1 MKSWYDWP
9 LKTKLMVCFGSILL
23 LFAGTGVYL
32 TRAAYV
38 RSAIGSILEYS
49 RDVERAFLKAR
60 FLLKD
65 YFVMGDVKGYE
76 EAASL
81 EKECQAAIQE
91 LEKTQDLEATFGE
104 AMGGHAQQLQV
115 AWKAY
120 IEKLESAHKAKA
132 LEIQAKDAL
141 REQYAHYYDILNTLD
156 GIERSAIAPLIQIG
170 GSLGEFFD
178 LREARYLAQVQKDIS
193 EVQKRNVYPTEVDN
207 MIKRLSES
215 IGATYKASLDK
226 EQLLANYTTLSTDL
240 MKAIIVHADSLTQY
254 RTDFEK
260 DTTMIACCFFVV
272 AMLFSWFSV
281 WGISRY
287 INRTM
292 KSLIGK
298 LQECAGGRFVNDVP
312 AEYLKR
318 TEEFG
323 AAAHAVETLIVR
335 MQDTIREIQR
345 GAEEVNGASEG
356 LASGSQVVAQGANS
370 QAANAQEVSAAM
382 EEMSANIDNNAE
394 RAKGSQ
400 ELSQRLASRIAELG
414 QQSRD
419 SLESVETISSKILV
433 ISEIAN
439 QTNILALNA
448 AVEAARAGEHGRGF
462 SVVAAEVR
470 KLAERSNDAANEIV
484 ALSAQSREATQKS
497 HATLDAIL
505 PDMDRTRALM
515 EEIASASDEQRS
527 GVSQIN
533 SALIQL
539 NDVIQNNASASEQ
552 MSASAEKLSSEATR
566 LKEAIA
572 FFSLGE

>member
-1 MKSWYDWP
+1 MKSWYDWR

-38 RSAIGSILEYS
+38 RSAIASILRYS
-49 RDVERAFLKAR
+49 REVERSFLKAR

-76 EAASL
+76 QAESL
-81 EKECQAAIQE
+81 VKNAQVAIQE
-91 LEKTQDLEATFGE
+91 LEKSQALEASFSE
-104 AMGGHAQQLQV
+104 EMGIHSQNLQNV
-115 AWKAY
+115 WKAY
-120 IEKLESAHKAKA
+120 AVELQPAYKAKA
-132 LEIQAKDAL
+132 LEIQAKNAL
-141 REQYAHYYDILNTLD
+141 REQYRRYYEVLNSVD
-156 GIERSAIAPLIQIG
+156 GIERAAIAPLIQIG
-170 GSLGEFFD
+170 GSLVEFLD
-178 LREARYLAQVQKDIS
+178 LREAKYLTQVQKDIS
-193 EVQKRNVYPTEVDN
+193 EVQRRYTYPPEVDN
-207 MIKRLSES
+207 MIKKLAES
-215 IGATYKASLDK
+215 VNATYSASLDK
-226 EQLLANYTTLSTDL
+226 DQILADYSKISTSL
-240 MKAIIVHADSLTQY
+240 MEAIVLHASSLTQY
-254 RTDFEK
+254 RLDFEK
-260 DTTMIACCFFVV
+260 KTSRVAYCFVV
-272 AMLFSWFSV
+272 IAMLISWLSV

-292 KSLIGK
+292 KALIEK
-298 LQECAGGRFVNDVP
+298 LQECAGGRFVDDVP

-323 AAAHAVETLIVR
+323 AAAHAVKTLIIR

-345 GAEEVNGASEG
+345 GADEVNGASEG

-370 QAANAQEVSAAM
+370 QAANAEQVSAAM

-400 ELSQRLASRIAELG
+400 ELSQRLASRLSELG
-414 QQSRD
+414 QQSRN

-433 ISEIAN
+433 ISEIAT

-515 EEIASASDEQRS
+515 EEIALASDEQRS
-527 GVSQIN
+527 GVGQIN

-552 MSASAEKLSSEATR
+552 MSASAEKLSAEATR
-566 LKEAIA
+566 LKTAIA

>member
-1 MKSWYDWP
+1 
-9 LKTKLMVCFGSILL
+9 
-23 LFAGTGVYL
+23 
-32 TRAAYV
+32 
-38 RSAIGSILEYS
+38 
-49 RDVERAFLKAR
+49 
-60 FLLKD
+60 
-65 YFVMGDVKGYE
+65 
-76 EAASL
+76 
-81 EKECQAAIQE
+81 
-91 LEKTQDLEATFGE
+91 
-104 AMGGHAQQLQV
+104 
-115 AWKAY
+115 
-120 IEKLESAHKAKA
+120 
-132 LEIQAKDAL
+132 
-141 REQYAHYYDILNTLD
+141 
-156 GIERSAIAPLIQIG
+156 
-170 GSLGEFFD
+170 
-178 LREARYLAQVQKDIS
+178 
-193 EVQKRNVYPTEVDN
+193 
-207 MIKRLSES
+207 
-215 IGATYKASLDK
+215 
-226 EQLLANYTTLSTDL
+226 
-240 MKAIIVHADSLTQY
+240 
-254 RTDFEK
+254 
-260 DTTMIACCFFVV
+260 
-272 AMLFSWFSV
+272 
-281 WGISRY
+281 
-287 INRTM
+287 
-292 KSLIGK
+292 
-298 LQECAGGRFVNDVP
+298 
-312 AEYLKR
+312 
-318 TEEFG
+318 
-323 AAAHAVETLIVR
+323 
-335 MQDTIREIQR
+335 
-345 GAEEVNGASEG
+345 
-356 LASGSQVVAQGANS
+356 
-370 QAANAQEVSAAM
+370 M

>member
-1 MKSWYDWP
+1 
-9 LKTKLMVCFGSILL
+9 
-23 LFAGTGVYL
+23 
-32 TRAAYV
+32 
-38 RSAIGSILEYS
+38 
-49 RDVERAFLKAR
+49 
-60 FLLKD
+60 
-65 YFVMGDVKGYE
+65 
-76 EAASL
+76 
-81 EKECQAAIQE
+81 
-91 LEKTQDLEATFGE
+91 
-104 AMGGHAQQLQV
+104 
-115 AWKAY
+115 
-120 IEKLESAHKAKA
+120 
-132 LEIQAKDAL
+132 
-141 REQYAHYYDILNTLD
+141 
-156 GIERSAIAPLIQIG
+156 
-170 GSLGEFFD
+170 
-178 LREARYLAQVQKDIS
+178 
-193 EVQKRNVYPTEVDN
+193 
-207 MIKRLSES
+207 
-215 IGATYKASLDK
+215 
-226 EQLLANYTTLSTDL
+226 

-323 AAAHAVETLIVR
+323 AAAHAVETLLVR

-470 KLAERSNDAANEIV
+470 KLAERSNDAANEI